1 MRRNT
6 GARTGSNR
14 TVDGKPF
21 SRSVVGAQIGRCQLS
36 LLPVT
41 PLYPHAFPYSFLF
54 FPLPLRRT
62 ISNMA
67 RGKKGANGNGPA
79 AAAESPSDSTATPPP
94 RSILPI
100 TPTPS
105 KDRDVVKVNNSSI
118 VELKN
123 ALDDAIKR
131 VRSIVLPAALS
142 LNMAPSLRHH
152 SSFPDP
158 NSLSKFTTTPT
169 YASL

>member
-1 MRRNT
+1 
-6 GARTGSNR
+6 
-14 TVDGKPF
+14 
-21 SRSVVGAQIGRCQLS
+21 
-36 LLPVT
+36 
-41 PLYPHAFPYSFLF
+41 
-54 FPLPLRRT
+54 
-62 ISNMA
+62 MA

-79 AAAESPSDSTATPPP
+79 AAAESPDSTATPPP

-105 KDRDVVKVNNSSI
+105 KDRDVVKVNNSSL

-142 LNMAPSLRHH
+142 LNTAL
-152 SSFPDP
+152 
-158 NSLSKFTTTPT
+158 SLSVIIVPFPT
-169 YASL
+169 RTL